1 MNTDVYFA
9 ITGSW
14 MQENLPSMWE
24 VKTVLLGF
32 TQMNNAHNGIRLGQA
47 LYKVVQHLGIAHKVR
62 SGSDGLV
69 ICKIT
74 A

>member
-1 MNTDVYFA
+1 
-9 ITGSW
+9 
-14 MQENLPSMWE
+14 MWE
-24 VKTVLLGF
+24 VKTALLGF
-32 TQMNNAHNGIRLGQA
+32 TQMNNVHNGMRLGQA

-62 SGSDGLV
+62 SGSDSLV